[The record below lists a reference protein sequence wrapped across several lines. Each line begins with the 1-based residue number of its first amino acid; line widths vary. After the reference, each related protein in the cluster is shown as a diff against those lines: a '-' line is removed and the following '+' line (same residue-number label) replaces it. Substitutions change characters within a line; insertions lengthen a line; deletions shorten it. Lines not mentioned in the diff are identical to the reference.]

1 MMLRLGN
8 LIAGFCLSNAATVG
22 ILWRKG
28 LRAPAAAL
36 AFASLIGLS
45 ACTGS
50 PATLASQPDF
60 EVTTRMGVATVS
72 IRESLPG
79 MTDSEF
85 AQSVRR
91 GMEHSAPGSVL
102 AGPVEAPFPR
112 LRIVWHVNPIAPRG
126 VSRLFV
132 NIFDGSVPF
141 AYEQQV
147 VSNSAPMTATTL
159 AITSTSRRLFAAI
172 DHSSENLGP
181 TAVVAFTQPP
191 AAVAFRTPRYLA
203 NSLQDANSA
212 QRAARQRG

>member
-1 MMLRLGN
+1 MLRLGN
-8 LIAGFCLSNAATVG
+8 LVARVCLSNAVPVR
-22 ILWRKG
+22 IVWRKG
-28 LRAPAAAL
+28 LRAPAVAL
-36 AFASLIGLS
+36 ALASLIGLS

-50 PATLASQPDF
+50 PATLESQPDF
-60 EVTTRMGVATVS
+60 EVTTRIGVATVS

-91 GMEHSAPGSVL
+91 GMERSAPGSVL

-126 VSRLFV
+126 VSRLLV

-147 VSNSAPMTATTL
+147 VSNSAPMTATTS
-159 AITSTSRRLFAAI
+159 AIASTSRRLFAVI
-172 DHSSENLGP
+172 DHLGGNLGP
-181 TAVVAFTQPP
+181 
-191 AAVAFRTPRYLA
+191 AAPSGFQLA
-203 NSLQDANSA
+203 N
-212 QRAARQRG
+212 G